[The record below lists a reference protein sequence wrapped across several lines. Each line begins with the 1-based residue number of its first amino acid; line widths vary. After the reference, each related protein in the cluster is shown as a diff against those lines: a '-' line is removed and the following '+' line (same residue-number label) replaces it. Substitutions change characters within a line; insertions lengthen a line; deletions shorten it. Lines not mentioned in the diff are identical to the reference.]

1 MCIRDRYKILVIG
14 ESSVGKTSLIN
25 RFANNRY
32 EGIYKPTIVC
42 EFESTERI
50 VEHET
55 MHIQLWDIGGQEHF
69 GGISKIFCRDAVGCA
84 IVCDL
89 SRPATLKSAARWN
102 EEVHASGFFPDK
114 AALPTI
120 LLCNKLDLLWGAPK
134 DLRFLSQEELEA
146 FTTQHGFICY
156 SRVSAKT
163 GEYVQESFEILLKEI
178 LHKKV
183 LSRSKKEGIQL
194 VSLKQE
200 KRGGCCS

>member
-1 MCIRDRYKILVIG
+1 MCCFFFFFQAEDGIRDVERSRGLGDVYK
-14 ESSVGKTSLIN
+14 
-25 RFANNRY
+25 R
-32 EGIYKPTIVC
+32 
-42 EFESTERI
+42 
-50 VEHET
+50 
-55 MHIQLWDIGGQEHF
+55 Q
-69 GGISKIFCRDAVGCA
+69 
-84 IVCDL
+84 
-89 SRPATLKSAARWN
+89 
-102 EEVHASGFFPDK
+102 
-114 AALPTI
+114 
-120 LLCNKLDLLWGAPK
+120 PK